1 MCHAV
6 SIIFDKDFKS
16 IKRHEMAIGVTAKL
30 RVQPGKNDEFEA
42 LFKQLEEAVNSNE
55 DGCNFYA
62 LHQSREDPLLYMVLE
77 QYADEDALAAHAKT
91 EYYKRIGA
99 ELGSCVSAAPEVEL
113 FDSV

>member
-1 MCHAV
+1 M
-6 SIIFDKDFKS
+6 
-16 IKRHEMAIGVTAKL
+16 EIGVTAKI
-30 RVQPGKNDEFEA
+30 RVQPGKNEEFEA
-42 LFKQLEEAVNSNE
+42 LFKQLEEAVNSKE

-91 EYYKRIGA
+91 EHYKRIGA
-99 ELGSCVSAAPEVEL
+99 ELGSCVAAAPEVEL